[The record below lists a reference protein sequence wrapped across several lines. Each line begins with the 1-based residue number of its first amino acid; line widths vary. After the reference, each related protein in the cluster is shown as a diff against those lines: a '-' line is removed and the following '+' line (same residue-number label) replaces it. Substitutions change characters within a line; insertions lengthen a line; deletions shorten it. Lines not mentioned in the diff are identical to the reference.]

1 MKIYN
6 HVLKKDYYILDIFL
20 ISSKEI
26 QMNAVEKWYE
36 VIKSDNPDKFDEIL
50 AEDCVFYSPVVYTP
64 QRGRELTKMY
74 LMAAGGVFGGED
86 SPKEILDETS
96 PSKFKYIK
104 EIIGENSAVLEFES
118 EIDGIYVNGIDL
130 ISWNE
135 ENKITEFKVIVRP
148 LQAVNKLHQQMQD
161 MLEKIKG

>member
-1 MKIYN
+1 M
-6 HVLKKDYYILDIFL
+6 H
-20 ISSKEI
+20 
-26 QMNAVEKWYE
+26 AVEKWYE
-36 VIKSDNPDKFDEIL
+36 VIKSDNPDKYNEIL

-161 MLEKIKG
+161 MLEKMKR

>member
-1 MKIYN
+1 M
-6 HVLKKDYYILDIFL
+6 H
-20 ISSKEI
+20 
-26 QMNAVEKWYE
+26 AVEKWYE
-36 VIKSDNPDKFDEIL
+36 VIKSDNPDKYDEIL

-64 QRGRELTKMY
+64 QKGRELTKMY

-96 PSKFKYIK
+96 PSKFRYIK

-161 MLEKIKG
+161 MLEKMKG

>member
-1 MKIYN
+1 MHAI
-6 HVLKKDYYILDIFL
+6 
-20 ISSKEI
+20 
-26 QMNAVEKWYE
+26 EKWYE
-36 VIKSDNPDKFDEIL
+36 VIKSDNPDKYDEIL

-64 QRGRELTKMY
+64 QRGREITKMY
-74 LMAAGGVFGGED
+74 LMAAGGVFGGAD
-86 SPKEILDETS
+86 SPKEILDEKS
-96 PSKFKYIK
+96 PAKFRYIK
-104 EIIGENSAVLEFES
+104 EIIGENSAVLEFET

-161 MLEKIKG
+161 MLEKMKA